1 MQLIDLVVAAVVG
14 FQQGRPTEAIAPAL
28 ARAQAALE
36 ARLAGLQQGLAA
48 AQIASPRVRAQ
59 AALDALDA
67 LETAEL
73 GVPGHQQDP
82 PDSLWRAA
90 GRALNRGDYAGAAR
104 LYDEVSRRYPSTARA
119 GDAQYWGAFALYK
132 TADATQ
138 LRLARTMLET
148 QRNQYPR
155 ARTLR
160 AAPALLARIQTAL
173 AQQGDEAA
181 ARWLAEHARGPA
193 RGQAPKRADAPSRA
207 PQAGCARD
215 DDEDDLRMAALNG
228 LLQMDAASA
237 VPILRKVLAR
247 RDPCSAALRRKALFL
262 ISQKRTEETEEI
274 LLDAARNDPD
284 PEVRQQGVFWLSQVP
299 TERAVTMLDSI
310 LRTTQDQE
318 LQEKAVFALAQH
330 GSPHAGE
337 LLRAYAERADAP
349 TEVRAKAIFWLGQR
363 HSADNAAYLR
373 ALYGR
378 LTDQDLKEKVIFS
391 LSQVGGADNAK
402 WLMDLAVNEREAP
415 ELRKKALFWAGQG
428 GAAIGELVGLYDRM
442 QNEEMKQQLIFVY
455 AQRSEPAAVDKLIAI
470 AKAEPNHELRKR
482 AIFWLGQSHDPR
494 AAQVLLEI
502 IGP

>member
-14 FQQGRPTEAIAPAL
+14 LQQGVIP
-28 ARAQAALE
+28 AQAALS
-36 ARLAGLQQGLAA
+36 GLEVMPSL
-48 AQIASPRVRAQ
+48 
-59 AALDALDA
+59 AALDAL
-67 LETAEL
+67 
-73 GVPGHQQDP
+73 GQDP
-82 PDSLWRAA
+82 TDSLWYAA
-90 GRALNRGDYAGAAR
+90 GRAMNQGDYAGAAK
-104 LYDEVSRRYPSTARA
+104 LYDEITRRYANTTRA
-119 GDAQYWGAFALYK
+119 ADAHYWAAFALYK

-148 QRNQYPR
+148 QRNRYPR
-155 ARTLR
+155 ARTR
-160 AAPALLARIQTAL
+160 REAEALLARIQAAL

-181 ARWLAEHARGPA
+181 ARWLAE
-193 RGQAPKRADAPSRA
+193 RA
-207 PQAGCARD
+207 PRLADTASGARQGGCAPD
-215 DDEDDLRMAALNG
+215 DDADDLRMAALNG
-228 LLQMDAASA
+228 LLQMDAANA

-247 RDPCSAALRRKALFL
+247 RDPCAAALRRKALFL
-262 ISQKRTEETEEI
+262 VSQKRTAETEEI

-284 PEVRQQGVFWLSQVP
+284 PEVRRQGVFWLSQVP

-318 LQEKAVFALAQH
+318 LQAKAVFALAQH

-415 ELRKKALFWAGQG
+415 ELRKQALFRAGQG
-428 GAAIGELVGLYDRM
+428 GAAIGDLVGLYDRI
-442 QNEEMKQQLIFVY
+442 QNEEMKQQLIFVF

-502 IGP
+502 LGQ

>member
-14 FQQGRPTEAIAPAL
+14 LPQGVTTERIAPAAL
-28 ARAQAALE
+28 A
-36 ARLAGLQQGLAA
+36 
-48 AQIASPRVRAQ
+48 S
-59 AALDALDA
+59 LDALQAVQLD
-67 LETAEL
+67 TARD
-73 GVPGHQQDP
+73 QQDAT
-82 PDSLWRAA
+82 DSLWRAA
-90 GRALNRGDYAGAAR
+90 GRALNRGDYTGAAK
-104 LYDEVSRRYPSTARA
+104 LYDEVSRRYPSTTRA

-193 RGQAPKRADAPSRA
+193 RGRAPKRADAPSRA

-247 RDPCSAALRRKALFL
+247 RDPCAAALRRKALFL
-262 ISQKRTEETEEI
+262 VSQKRTTETEEI

-284 PEVRQQGVFWLSQVP
+284 AEVRRQGVFWLSQVP
-299 TERAVTMLDSI
+299 TDRAVTMLDSI
-310 LRTTQDQE
+310 LRTSQDRE
-318 LQEKAVFALAQH
+318 LQEKAVFALSQH
-330 GSPHAGE
+330 ESPHAGE
-337 LLRAYAERADAP
+337 ILRAYAERADAP
-349 TEVRAKAIFWLGQR
+349 TDVRAQAIFWLGQR
-363 HSADNAAYLR
+363 HGVDNAEYLR
-373 ALYGR
+373 ALYAR
-378 LTDQDLKEKVIFS
+378 LPNQDLKEKVLFS
-391 LSQVGGADNAK
+391 VSQLGGVDNVR
-402 WLMDLAVNEREAP
+402 WLMDLAVNQQEAP
-415 ELRKKALFWAGQG
+415 ELRKKALFWAGQN
-428 GAAIGELVGLYDRM
+428 GAAIVELVALYDRM
-442 QNEEMKQQLIFVY
+442 HDEEMKQQLVFVY

-470 AKAEPNHELRKR
+470 AKAEPNHELRKK

-494 AAQVLLEI
+494 AAQALLEI
-502 IGP
+502 IDQ